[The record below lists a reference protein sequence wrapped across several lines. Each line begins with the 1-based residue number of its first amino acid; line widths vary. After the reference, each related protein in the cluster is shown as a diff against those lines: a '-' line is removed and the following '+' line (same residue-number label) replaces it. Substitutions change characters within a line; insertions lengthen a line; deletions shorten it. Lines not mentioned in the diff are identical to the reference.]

1 MRWLFDNFGL
11 IFLAVVV
18 FSIWRRARSFLRQA
32 AEESERRVR
41 QRPANYDPAEDD
53 RVRKIQ
59 EEIRRKIAERRGE
72 QGMPAPARN
81 SDEVPP
87 VLTRSGLPP
96 VDPFGGPGRK
106 IFNEVERRLKPT
118 PPVAE
123 TREPV
128 RVDAAQLERQEQL
141 AEQMRQ
147 LEEARALKA
156 RRAAEAAAALQK
168 DAASER
174 GDLVRSRDGLMRDL
188 RDPRSLRRA
197 FVVREVLS
205 APVGLR

>member
-18 FSIWRRARSFLRQA
+18 FSIWRRALSFLRQA
-32 AEESERRVR
+32 AAESERRGR
-41 QRPANYDPAEDD
+41 ERPANYDPAEDD

-72 QGMPAPARN
+72 PGAPAPARN
-81 SDEVPP
+81 VEDAPP
-87 VLTRSGLPP
+87 VLTRSALPP

-106 IFNEVERRLKPT
+106 IFNEVDRRLNPSS
-118 PPVAE
+118 PVAE

-128 RVDAAQLERQEQL
+128 RADAALLERQERL
-141 AEQMRQ
+141 AEQLRQ
-147 LEEARALKA
+147 LQEARALKA
-156 RRAAEAAAALQK
+156 RRAAEAAAALTK
-168 DAASER
+168 DEVSER
-174 GDLVRSRDGLMRDL
+174 GDLVRSRDRLLRDL